1 MGSIPAWKQVR
12 HPGVTTLMQR
22 DFILMRRAAA
32 LCSKL
37 PKLKNLRLEESVR
50 QFGGPLKEQLDL
62 STEARAL
69 ARFNSNFKYWP
80 NVLFPAPVY
89 PLVADDVLVETFEPG
104 RLISRSASQPHTGLS
119 SQRAY
124 LSVLT
129 FCLGQKCTFDI
140 TFLSWVIIFSYPGSP
155 KILN

>member
-1 MGSIPAWKQVR
+1 
-12 HPGVTTLMQR
+12 MQR
-22 DFILMRRAAA
+22 DFVLMKRAAV

-37 PKLKNLRLEESVR
+37 TKLKNLRLEESVR

-69 ARFNSNFKYWP
+69 ARFNSNFKYWR

-104 RLISRSASQPHTGLS
+104 RLISRYDAAFTTL
-119 SQRAY
+119 
-124 LSVLT
+124 
-129 FCLGQKCTFDI
+129 
-140 TFLSWVIIFSYPGSP
+140 
-155 KILN
+155 